1 MRFTQGSVDHVIR
14 DFVEKRGV
22 PLESAADA
30 LLMGYKTT
38 VEQRA
43 VETTLLKLVDEYLYV
58 EHTHP
63 EWKRR

>member
-1 MRFTQGSVDHVIR
+1 MRFTQESIDHVIR

-22 PLESAADA
+22 PLESAVDA
-30 LLMGYKTT
+30 ILKEYETT

-43 VETTLLKLVDEYLYV
+43 VETTMLKLVDQYLYV